1 MLGLPKWD
9 GADRKFN
16 SWDYQQWILSSFY
29 DEFFLNHLLEVERPI
44 ESIGQA
50 CLLNELLSER
60 AWPRVNGDEPRLL
73 DEKLAFG
80 LAGVQESLLSGKVN
94 QTTGWWSPL
103 QYSPLLTPH
112 HTTIR
117 ADLSISHKP
126 HRHIWDLNY
135 LCIQFCYLRS
145 RWNENKS
152 LSLSLSFFTYRFA
165 VPYTRFF
172 CRVTGWGWLISL
184 LDELS
189 SKQASFLFARQPIE
203 YMSKAPRVV

>member
-1 MLGLPKWD
+1 MRLLIVRNLRCRGHRPCSIIEVSDAWATKMRRRWSKIQQLGLSTMNLEL
-9 GADRKFN
+9 FLC
-16 SWDYQQWILSSFY
+16 WI
-29 DEFFLNHLLEVERPI
+29 FLNRLLEVERPI

-117 ADLSISHKP
+117 ADLSISHKL
-126 HRHIWDLNY
+126 HRHTWDLND

-145 RWNENKS
+145 RWNGNKS

-172 CRVTGWGWLISL
+172 A
-184 LDELS
+184 E
-189 SKQASFLFARQPIE
+189 
-203 YMSKAPRVV
+203 